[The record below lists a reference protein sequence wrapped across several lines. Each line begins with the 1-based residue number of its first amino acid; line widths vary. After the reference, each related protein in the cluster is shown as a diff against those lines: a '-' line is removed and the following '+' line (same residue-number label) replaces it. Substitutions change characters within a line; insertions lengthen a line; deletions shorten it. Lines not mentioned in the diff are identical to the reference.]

1 MNPLAVRKQLL
12 LLEAELLRRQIAEDW
27 STAVGQIETGRRQA
41 RTFGS
46 LASKAALGW
55 TVFSLL
61 FPAKQN
67 LSPRRRAWTGVLWR
81 GVRLAMTLAP
91 AWKAFARR

>member
-1 MNPLAVRKQLL
+1 MNPLAARKQLL
-12 LLEAELLRRQIAEDW
+12 LLEAELLRHQMAEDW
-27 STAVGQIETGRRQA
+27 TALAGQIEAGRRQA

-61 FPAKQN
+61 LPGKQN
-67 LSPRRRAWTGVLWR
+67 PAPRGRSWTGILWR
-81 GVRLAMTLAP
+81 GLRLAMTLAP